1 MKLSSTFSLLLVTL
15 TASRTNYF
23 FCIHCRLV
31 TGTVQTVGD
40 LWDMVNVYFHDLQY
54 EANDDTKT
62 VVYSRLWSLPIGGP
76 GKYSPTFMGQIPAT
90 WDFNRVATEGQK

>member
-1 MKLSSTFSLLLVTL
+1 
-15 TASRTNYF
+15 
-23 FCIHCRLV
+23 
-31 TGTVQTVGD
+31 
-40 LWDMVNVYFHDLQY
+40 VYFHDLQY